1 MFFFLL
7 YLLLYIFLNVYFDM
21 MCLFIACI
29 LASVLHITIANMMWS
44 LGILPRYFLKLLKKN
59 PLYGICKE
67 IMKIKC
73 MLIAPSNTSV
83 LLNEC
88 FLIY

>member
-1 MFFFLL
+1 MFFLL

-44 LGILPRYFLKLLKKN
+44 LGILPRYFLKLLKKKFSLWN
-59 PLYGICKE
+59 L
-67 IMKIKC
+67 
-73 MLIAPSNTSV
+73 
-83 LLNEC
+83 
-88 FLIY
+88 